1 MKVQDFFAVKNRPVH
16 TIAGNRCVDDAIT
29 LMADVN
35 ASALVV
41 TKNDQPV
48 GIFAERDVF
57 RCYLRNKSTVL
68 SEITLRNAMTDRLIA
83 ARPDDEVDSV
93 IAIMVKADIR
103 HLPVIEEKKIV
114 GMLTLNDLIEQQL
127 ESLADEVHQ
136 LKDYIEDLH
145 EAGRD

>member
-1 MKVQDFFAVKNRPVH
+1 
-16 TIAGNRCVDDAIT
+16 
-29 LMADVN
+29 
-35 ASALVV
+35 
-41 TKNDQPV
+41 
-48 GIFAERDVF
+48 
-57 RCYLRNKSTVL
+57 
-68 SEITLRNAMTDRLIA
+68 MTDRLIA

>member
-68 SEITLRNAMTDRLIA
+68 SEITLRNAMTDRLIV
-83 ARPDDEVDSV
+83 ARPEDDITRV
-93 IAIMVKADIR
+93 IATMVKADIM